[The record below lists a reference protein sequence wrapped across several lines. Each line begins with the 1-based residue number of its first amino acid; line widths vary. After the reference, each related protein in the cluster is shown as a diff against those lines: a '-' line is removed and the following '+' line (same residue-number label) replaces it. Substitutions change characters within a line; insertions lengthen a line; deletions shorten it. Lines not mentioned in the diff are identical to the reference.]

1 MRVESVA
8 DIKPT
13 KKGRVRKS
21 SGDGLPH
28 EGSSIRQ
35 LYDVFKENAGYV
47 IKFDPMVT
55 RQWTR
60 FYAQINQL
68 RDFYGCDIR
77 KVGGYGAREYILAG
91 EWIGAYYTDYVKA
104 RFDKA

>member
-8 DIKPT
+8 EA
-13 KKGRVRKS
+13 KGRKVT
-21 SGDGLPH
+21 GDGLPH

-35 LYDVFKENAGYV
+35 LYDVFRENAGYV
-47 IKFDPMVT
+47 IRFDPMVA
-55 RQWTR
+55 RRWSR

-77 KVGGYGAREYILAG
+77 KVGGYGSREYILAG
-91 EWIGAYYTDYVKA
+91 EWIGAHYTDYVKA
-104 RFDKA
+104 RFEGVNK